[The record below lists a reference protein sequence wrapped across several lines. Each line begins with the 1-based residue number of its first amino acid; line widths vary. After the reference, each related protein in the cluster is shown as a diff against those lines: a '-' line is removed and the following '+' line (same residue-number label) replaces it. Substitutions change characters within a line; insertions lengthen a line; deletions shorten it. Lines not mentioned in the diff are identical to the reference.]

1 MIEPNILN
9 TKGSLVSECLACLR
23 DEQQQKN
30 PTLFRAQLKKVGQI
44 MAYEISKTFHY
55 ERKNI
60 PTVLGVAEEFRCTDE
75 IVLISI
81 LRAAAPM
88 TDGFA
93 EMLPEAKIG
102 MIGAMRKESDNIE
115 IDLSYIAI
123 PDLTNKRVIVIDPML
138 ATGGSLL
145 QAIDFIFDKGAT
157 DVTAV
162 CILGAPEGLA
172 AIEKA
177 TEGRDLTIVLGALDE
192 KLNDQGFIV
201 PGLGD
206 AGDRLYGTVG

>member
-138 ATGGSLL
+138 ATGKSMVKTVDTLL
-145 QAIDFIFDKGAT
+145 EKGTPSNLDIACL
-157 DVTAV
+157 VS
-162 CILGAPEGLA
+162 APEG
-172 AIEKA
+172 IEH
-177 TEGRDLTIVLGALDE
+177 
-192 KLNDQGFIV
+192 LNQNISVPFQLWTCAKDDHLNEQRYII

-206 AGDRLYGTVG
+206 AGDLSFGQKL

>member
-23 DEQQQKN
+23 DKQQQKN

-138 ATGGSLL
+138 ATGKSMVKTVDTLL
-145 QAIDFIFDKGAT
+145 EKGTPSNLDIACL
-157 DVTAV
+157 VS
-162 CILGAPEGLA
+162 APEG
-172 AIEKA
+172 IEH
-177 TEGRDLTIVLGALDE
+177 
-192 KLNDQGFIV
+192 LNQNISVPFQLWTCAKDDHLNEQRYII

-206 AGDRLYGTVG
+206 AGDLSFGQKL